1 MFLYIRS
8 NGRSSWGS
16 NRDRRDPYR
25 DYDSHRRDRT
35 YSPPQRR
42 EMSPPHAK
50 RMRRDT
56 WFVDFFFRSAQYYNK
71 MLTLSIL
78 NIIYWTEYFHISLA
92 LYWVLILYGFYFIYI
107 CNLSWPCLT
116 LVIHFPIHRFEP
128 WSGETKDYKIGIC
141 CFSAKLTAL
150 WGLRSKTVWPVI
162 RIMFL
167 GGAICLLLTVVS
179 L

>member
-1 MFLYIRS
+1 LFLYIRS
-8 NGRSSWGS
+8 NGRSSWGN

-56 WFVDFFFRSAQYYNK
+56 WFVNFFFALHNITIK
-71 MLTLSIL
+71 CWLSIL
-78 NIIYWTEYFHISLA
+78 NIIYWMEYFHISLA
-92 LYWVLILYGFYFIYI
+92 LYWVLIHYGFYFIYI

-116 LVIHFPIHRFEP
+116 LVIHFPIHRSEP
-128 WSGETKDYKIGIC
+128 WSGKIGIC
-141 CFSAKLTAL
+141 
-150 WGLRSKTVWPVI
+150 
-162 RIMFL
+162 
-167 GGAICLLLTVVS
+167 
-179 L
+179 